1 MSAFFIHY
9 QIKNTMLDIQK
20 KKSNSFFV
28 LLSLPSTAMGFALS
42 VQISALSW
50 ILSTKYGLDIHEI
63 GIVWAAGPIAGI
75 VAQPIVGLVSD
86 KLWFMGGRRRPWIV
100 VGSLL
105 AALML
110 LALPN
115 LEIVQKIFVSGSDPK
130 AGLLTIAVIVALLL
144 DLSINVSL
152 NPTRSLVADCT
163 TLEERSKGYTWMQ
176 TISGSF
182 GMLAYFI
189 GGTMGNLALI
199 YIGAIITLL
208 AAIIP
213 AFLIEEPRHLANTE
227 ETKKE
232 DGASTGKD
240 ILVSLFPLFGLL
252 IYGIYVLVT
261 KLFGITIPGRVHLL
275 GMDLSIIEF
284 TSLAIFVVTTLM
296 VLTNALRIPKKANE
310 YQKVLLAHSLTW
322 VGVQTMFIYAFF
334 FLSFTFINQ
343 KVELTPDTLDRVVS
357 ISDNVLTGIENDD
370 PKVLKDIQFP
380 DPKSN
385 SKVFTQQNI
394 EEIKDNLPAIKEVRG
409 KSGKTNS
416 MAFFILSLVSALLP
430 AFVLNPIAERIGMVK
445 THYIAIFIMA
455 IGYGGIFFIANT
467 AILYYMFIAIAGIGW
482 GSVVSLPFAIMSEK
496 VDQTKMGLYMGI
508 FNLSVVLPQL
518 VASFKMGEVVNNA
531 ADKSIVF
538 GICMITL
545 AISGVLWMFV
555 KNEKVAKK

>member
-1 MSAFFIHY
+1 
-9 QIKNTMLDIQK
+9 MLDIQK
-20 KKSNSFFV
+20 KKSNPFFV

-75 VAQPIVGLVSD
+75 IAQPIVGLISD
-86 KLWFMGGRRRPWIV
+86 KMWFMGGRRRPWILI
-100 VGSLL
+100 GSLL

-115 LEIVQKIFVSGSDPK
+115 LEIIQKVFTSGSDPK
-130 AGLLTIAVIVALLL
+130 AGLLSIAVIVALLL

-163 TLEERSKGYTWMQ
+163 TLDERSKGYTWMQ

-182 GMLAYFI
+182 AVLAYFI
-189 GGTMGNLALI
+189 GGTLGNMALI
-199 YIGAIITLL
+199 YIGAIITLG

-213 AFLIEEPRHLANTE
+213 AFLIEEPRHLENTE

-232 DGASTGKD
+232 GNASTSKD
-240 ILVSLFPLFGLL
+240 VMISLFPLIGMLV
-252 IYGIYVLVT
+252 YGAYVLVT
-261 KLFGITIPGRVHLL
+261 RLFGINIPGRVHLG

-284 TSLAIFVVTTLM
+284 VSLSIFAITSIL

-334 FLSFTFINQ
+334 FLSEKMGLGEAAG
-343 KVELTPDTLDRVVS
+343 KV
-357 ISDNVLTGIENDD
+357 
-370 PKVLKDIQFP
+370 
-380 DPKSN
+380 N
-385 SKVFTQQNI
+385 S
-394 EEIKDNLPAIKEVRG
+394 L
-409 KSGKTNS
+409 
-416 MAFFILSLVSALLP
+416 AFFILSLVSAVLP
-430 AFVLNPIAERIGMVK
+430 AFVLNPIARKIGMVK
-445 THYIAIFIMA
+445 THYIAIFLMA
-455 IGYGGIFFIANT
+455 IGYGGIFFLANT
-467 AILYYMFIAIAGIGW
+467 AGLYYFFIAIAGIGW

-531 ADKSIVF
+531 GDKSIVF

-555 KNEKVAKK
+555 KNEKKPIRPPNGQRKKAP